1 MDYGTLYS
9 HLVSQNVKHVVD
21 GNCKDV
27 LTWLVGRVSG
37 LLPVLEL
44 CLGTRGLVYSSLVV
58 VKNITFI
65 SNDHIKENLPRQDQS
80 HSSYK
85 VYRDII

>member
-1 MDYGTLYS
+1 MAGHLLTCLHQTAGADQVPHYKFHYYLNYLVLDLDYGTLYS

-44 CLGTRGLVYSSLVV
+44 CLGTRGM
-58 VKNITFI
+58 I
-65 SNDHIKENLPRQDQS
+65 
-80 HSSYK
+80 
-85 VYRDII
+85 